1 MPNFEQGKLSLKICW
16 CRWLIKCLPRNS
28 LLINIAGRFLV
39 SNAFVK
45 DLLRSRCII
54 IGVYNTCIRMFV
66 FRRENF

>member
-28 LLINIAGRFLV
+28 LLINIAGGFLV

-45 DLLRSRCII
+45 CII
-54 IGVYNTCIRMFV
+54 IGVYNTCIRMFF